1 VGRLLRGTFKLAVIG
16 GVIGGGVAVGKK
28 LMGGLG
34 PEPGSAD
41 APGEWPSLVPDPVTA
56 DAAAGN
62 GTATPVA
69 GASPADTAAA
79 TITEVE
85 EPDTAVGTPG
95 TADPAAGEPAGEV
108 AAETVPVEMAPSSP
122 LLDEPP
128 TETALVT
135 PVLDDA
141 PGGTTPAAE
150 PGLITEV
157 PPADRAKD

>member
-62 GTATPVA
+62 GTGST
-69 GASPADTAAA
+69 PADTAAA

-85 EPDTAVGTPG
+85 RPDVAVGTPG
-95 TADPAAGEPAGEV
+95 AADPIGADVAGEV
-108 AAETVPVEMAPSSP
+108 AAETVPVETEPATP

-128 TETALVT
+128 TDTALVT
-135 PVLDDA
+135 PVLDDS
-141 PGGTTPAAE
+141 PE

-157 PPADRAKD
+157 PPADPAKD